1 MHNKATASIPGSRVT
16 AMNASTVHDVSSA
29 CDHCDACSAA
39 SPASCSNIL
48 LCTNVLSHLDTSTS
62 TSAGRRPHAIEYSVM
77 YALPSTAS
85 RPSTLPPVVSK
96 LRRVM
101 TWNSC
106 STCKGGY
113 SANDGPP
120 STICPQ
126 SKVSP
131 MHIILAT
138 SATHV
143 RRPTCNAAAVK
154 TPDKCSSVRA
164 SSGSTSCTSRCDKRC
179 LPR

>member
-1 MHNKATASIPGSRVT
+1 MLVLLELSCIAKPQHRYQGPGPHR
-16 AMNASTVHDVSSA
+16 STQTMRER
-29 CDHCDACSAA
+29 C
-39 SPASCSNIL
+39 
-48 LCTNVLSHLDTSTS
+48 SHLDTSTS
-62 TSAGRRPHAIEYSVM
+62 MSTGRRPDAIEYAVM

-85 RPSTLPPVVSK
+85 RPSTAPAVASK

-126 SKVSP
+126 SKGNP

-143 RRPTCNAAAVK
+143 RIPTCNASALK
-154 TPDKCSSVRA
+154 TPDKRSSMRA
-164 SSGSTSCTSRCDKRC
+164 SSGSTSCTSRRDKRC